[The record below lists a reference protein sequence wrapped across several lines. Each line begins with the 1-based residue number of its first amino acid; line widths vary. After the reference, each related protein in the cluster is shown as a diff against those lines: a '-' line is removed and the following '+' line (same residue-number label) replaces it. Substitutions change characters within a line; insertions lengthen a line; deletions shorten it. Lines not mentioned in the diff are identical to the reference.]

1 MTCIIADADVRV
13 FINQGIMHG
22 AQDEPH
28 YLHATHMYEV
38 STLWKLPAEHVHEHT
53 GALAML
59 LKSRGDVL
67 CYAVLA
73 PSTY

>member
-1 MTCIIADADVRV
+1 MLT
-13 FINQGIMHG
+13 QGVMHG

-53 GALAML
+53 GAESLR
-59 LKSRGDVL
+59 SRGAVL
-67 CYAVLA
+67 CYAVLN